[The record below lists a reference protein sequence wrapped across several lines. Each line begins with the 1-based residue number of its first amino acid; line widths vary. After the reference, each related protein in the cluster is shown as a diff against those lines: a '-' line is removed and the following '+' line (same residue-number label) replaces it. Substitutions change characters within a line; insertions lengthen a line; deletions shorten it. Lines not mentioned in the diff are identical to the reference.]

1 MIVRSYRGKTPR
13 IGARVFLAENVTL
26 IGDVEIG
33 DDSSI
38 WYGTVL
44 RGDVYPIKIGARSNI
59 QDNCTLHVTN
69 SRWAIEIED
78 EVTLGHGVIAHGCT
92 IRRGSLI
99 GMGSRILD
107 GSEIGARSLIGAA
120 ALVTEGM
127 SVPAGSLVLGSP
139 GRVKRPL
146 TEEEDK
152 GLDGYWKNYLEYK
165 EHYLAESPGS
175 HLSLLQN
182 VAVEGSRGNER

>member
-1 MIVRSYRGKTPR
+1 
-13 IGARVFLAENVTL
+13 VFLAENVTL

-33 DDSSI
+33 DDSSV

-44 RGDVYPIKIGARSNI
+44 RGDVYPIRIGARSNV

-99 GMGSRILD
+99 GMGSRVLD
-107 GSEIGARSLIGAA
+107 GAEIGERSLIGAA

-127 SVPAGSLVLGSP
+127 SVPSGSLVLGVP
-139 GRVKRPL
+139 ARVKRRL
-146 TEEEDK
+146 SEEEDA
-152 GLDGYWKNYLEYK
+152 GLDGYWKHYIEYK
-165 EHYLAESPGS
+165 DHYLAESPGS
-175 HLSLLQN
+175 HLSLLEK
-182 VAVEGSRGNER
+182 VAVEGYRFREQ